1 MSILITGARGAVARN
16 LASLLSA
23 RGIAH
28 RLGSRA
34 PDTPGTVRCDLSDP
48 ATFPEA
54 LAGVRSVFLYA
65 EASGVDAFVEEAAAA
80 GVEHVVLLSS
90 SAVLAPAAV
99 DNPLA
104 AAHRDVEEALLAS
117 PLRTT
122 LLRPGSFASNALG
135 WAGPLQAGL
144 PVRLPYPGAH
154 TDPVHE
160 VDLAEAA
167 YAVLTD
173 PALAGRAYTLTGP
186 QSLSFADQLSLL
198 GRALGRPVPYETV
211 TAEQWKAEAAASIPA
226 SFADALLAHWAAAD
240 GVPARLTEDV
250 PQLTG
255 HPARSFGAWVE
266 DHADAFRSGD
276 WGNTEGPG
284 PLARTGASGKGE

>member
-1 MSILITGARGAVARN
+1 MSILVTGARGAVARK

-28 RLGSRA
+28 RLGSRE

-54 LAGVRSVFLYA
+54 LAGARSVFLYA
-65 EASGVDAFVEEAAAA
+65 EASGIGAFVKEAAAA

-90 SAVLAPAAV
+90 SAVLAPAAA

-104 AAHRDVEEALLAS
+104 AAHRAVEETLLAS

-122 LLRPGSFASNALG
+122 LLRPGSFATNALG
-135 WAGPLQAGL
+135 WAGPLRAGA

-160 VDLAEAA
+160 ADLAEAA

-173 PALAGRAYTLTGP
+173 PARAGRAYTLTGP
-186 QSLSFADQLSLL
+186 QSLTFADQLSLL

-211 TAEQWKAEAAASIPA
+211 TAEQWRAEVAAFIPA
-226 SFADALLAHWAAAD
+226 TYADALIEHWAAAD
-240 GVPARLTEDV
+240 GVPAALTDHV
-250 PQLTG
+250 SQLTG
-255 HPARSFGAWVE
+255 RPARSFGTWAE
-266 DHADAFRSGD
+266 DHADDFRNAED
-276 WGNTEGPG
+276 PG